1 MYRMIGHGVTVVA
14 CPSDNRGMPIAYT
27 QCGGI
32 RMLKGIYNSA
42 SAMIPQIKK
51 QEITANNI
59 SNSSTPGFKKDSV
72 FLKELDEAQQVA
84 LPRQSDWEIPMIDRT
99 YTDFMQGGFDNT
111 GNDLDTAI
119 SGDGFFVLESPEG
132 GQRLYTRN
140 GNFSIDLEG
149 FLVNSEGYRVLGDG
163 GPITAGGGTV
173 SISEGGE
180 VSVDNNQV
188 GRLSVVAFP
197 DKSVLSKAG
206 DTAFVPG
213 SGVEPQAATG
223 YSIRQGYLERAN
235 TDVVKEMVGMITT
248 YRNFESNSKA
258 IQIQDSSLDALF
270 NQVGKTRM

>member
-1 MYRMIGHGVTVVA
+1 
-14 CPSDNRGMPIAYT
+14 
-27 QCGGI
+27 
-32 RMLKGIYNSA
+32 MLKGIYSSA

-59 SNSSTPGFKKDSV
+59 SNSSTPGFKKDAV
-72 FLKELDEAQQVA
+72 FLKELDEVQKIS

-99 YTDFMQGGFDNT
+99 YTDFTQGSFDNT

-119 SGDGFFVLESPEG
+119 SGDGFFVLENPENS
-132 GQRLYTRN
+132 QRMYTRN

-163 GPITAGGGTV
+163 GPIAAGGGTV
-173 SISEGGE
+173 SISESGE

-188 GRLSVVAFP
+188 GRLSVVTFS
-197 DKSVLSKAG
+197 DKATLDKVGESG
-206 DTAFVPG
+206 FVPG
-213 SGVEPQAATG
+213 NGEEPQAATN

-258 IQIQDSSLDALF
+258 IQIQDNSLDALF